1 MAFVFRSERNMMKSL
16 LPQSDNN
23 CDNDNY
29 YKYSN
34 ISSPIKTNENLLK
47 DKSKQSSK
55 KYSPLES
62 PSPPFLSNTERNKQK
77 KIEDSPG
84 PGTYNISKGYY
95 DKHRQFSSRQENS
108 IPEEYDYYNLPLLR
122 MKEVINE
129 NPGPGQYNP
138 SEKDLFG
145 GKFGNK
151 NKIFPIFRNNNVSE
165 NGSQSVSNI
174 FKRRKS
180 SEKENSYDID
190 KNMDKLIYIYS
201 PQKKVNNEEK
211 RINKVNNMSKK
222 KLDDYGEVE
231 GNISMKNIRGPLSS
245 LSNESDNNNIIL
257 NNMGLSNNNNN
268 SKISGIT
275 PDTERTSINTSKLSH
290 SQVRNKSSKLLQKLS
305 YQLKN
310 NQNNLY
316 NNIISSTEQNI
327 NKSKTLLP
335 VSLKYDKSRIYKNDH
350 SIRRLL
356 YKDENELNNF
366 NDNVNEFDKLL
377 NSEYFSQNPGP
388 GYYDPIYLPDQ
399 KYYKPK
405 KNINYFNNFKGEN
418 ISSLMKTNK
427 MATTTISPG
436 PGEYRT
442 THNNIQS
449 KIRNSMDKKMKDILY
464 DVKKLSKLRIIREKE
479 VLERNKDIQLLK
491 EKNVTQPKYDNNSKE
506 VFEKENLGYRNFH
519 TPKNLLFNFGSNDKR
534 FKELIKPNY
543 PGPGKYETN
552 LYKSIEGKNENIS
565 KSLNFQELYN
575 RLENKNIFS
584 ERFPLNKES
593 LNNPPVGTY
602 NPDIVSSIKY
612 NYEYK
617 NLIKP
622 PIIHRSSFNPNL
634 EKKTLK
640 NVQEI
645 KEKEKK
651 IISLLGPGKYY
662 NMLNNEFEDLNKN
675 EENNKPPFGSS
686 EKKLGTKKMDQFP
699 GPGQYEVNSYYNWIT
714 RTYNILFS

>member
-245 LSNESDNNNIIL
+245 LSNESDNNIIM
-257 NNMGLSNNNNN
+257 NNMGLNNNNNN
-268 SKISGIT
+268 SKISGMT

-290 SQVRNKSSKLLQKLS
+290 SQVRNKSSKLLQKL
-305 YQLKN
+305 
-310 NQNNLY
+310 NL
-316 NNIISSTEQNI
+316 
-327 NKSKTLLP
+327 
-335 VSLKYDKSRIYKNDH
+335 
-350 SIRRLL
+350 
-356 YKDENELNNF
+356 
-366 NDNVNEFDKLL
+366 
-377 NSEYFSQNPGP
+377 
-388 GYYDPIYLPDQ
+388 
-399 KYYKPK
+399 
-405 KNINYFNNFKGEN
+405 
-418 ISSLMKTNK
+418 
-427 MATTTISPG
+427 
-436 PGEYRT
+436 
-442 THNNIQS
+442 
-449 KIRNSMDKKMKDILY
+449 
-464 DVKKLSKLRIIREKE
+464 
-479 VLERNKDIQLLK
+479 
-491 EKNVTQPKYDNNSKE
+491 
-506 VFEKENLGYRNFH
+506 
-519 TPKNLLFNFGSNDKR
+519 
-534 FKELIKPNY
+534 
-543 PGPGKYETN
+543 
-552 LYKSIEGKNENIS
+552 
-565 KSLNFQELYN
+565 
-575 RLENKNIFS
+575 
-584 ERFPLNKES
+584 
-593 LNNPPVGTY
+593 
-602 NPDIVSSIKY
+602 SIK
-612 NYEYK
+612 K
-617 NLIKP
+617 
-622 PIIHRSSFNPNL
+622 
-634 EKKTLK
+634 
-640 NVQEI
+640 
-645 KEKEKK
+645 
-651 IISLLGPGKYY
+651 
-662 NMLNNEFEDLNKN
+662 
-675 EENNKPPFGSS
+675 
-686 EKKLGTKKMDQFP
+686 
-699 GPGQYEVNSYYNWIT
+699 
-714 RTYNILFS
+714 